1 MDADVQVNPKV
12 KGDLE
17 EIVLNDIIEATE
29 DAAKKAE
36 AQAAE
41 IRGVKVQQEEE
52 NILDEEDEDEYNLD
66 LDQILDEED
75 DFGAFLK
82 DELDN

>member
-1 MDADVQVNPKV
+1 MDADVQVDPKV